1 MAELLT
7 DDEAAILEGLRAK
20 MSRFEGRNRLRRNYF
35 EGEELLVNLGF
46 SIPEGMESFQSVI
59 GWPRKAVSVFASR
72 LQPAGYSAAPG
83 DEELVK
89 EIEGI
94 LASAMFEMLERLA
107 IEAAC
112 RYGVSF
118 VFTTRGDTSI
128 GEPELIASVRS
139 ARSAT
144 VDMDFRTWRVR
155 SALEVTGPRS
165 FNLYLPHRILMVERR
180 GGRWIKE
187 TIPTGTPLVQCAP
200 YIQGAII
207 GKELGQSR
215 ITRPLMKFTDA
226 GVRTLLRQE
235 VSAEFY
241 SAPRQALLG
250 ADESMFMDKD
260 GNVRP
265 GWLAV
270 LGGIWGVPDVTA
282 DEDGAELEKPI
293 RPEFHSFPQMSMQP
307 FSDQFRMIA
316 QMVSGETSIPPSYL
330 GVVADSNPTSA
341 QAIFAN
347 EIDLISEVKSQ
358 WPSFNLGRLQLA
370 KNVLALHRGGTITD
384 AETNAVGRLK
394 SRWADPRTRSVQEQS
409 QFVAQQVSSG
419 NFQPGSETTLRQL
432 PIDPDDI
439 ELFASEA
446 RRGSGLS
453 ILTEIANGASTAPSE
468 GTGSILEDQVKEANA
483 MKAKLDALG
492 VGVRAGATFD
502 SLKLLLGL
510 DGVENSGAVPAML
523 RMPESEAAAYE
534 GG

>member
-1 MAELLT
+1 MAEFLT
-7 DDEAAILEGLRAK
+7 DEETEILSRLQKQITQYEA
-20 MSRFEGRNRLRRNYF
+20 RNKLRRNYF
-35 EGEELLVNLGF
+35 EGEDLLVNLGF
-46 SIPEGMESFQSVI
+46 SIPDGMESFQSVV
-59 GWPRKAVSVFASR
+59 GWPRKAVSVFAAR
-72 LQPAGYSAAPG
+72 LQPAGYTSGRAEDG
-83 DEELVK
+83 LVEEL
-89 EIEGI
+89 EDI
-94 LASAMFEMLERLA
+94 LAGSMFEMLERLA

-128 GEPELIASVRS
+128 GEPEVIASVRS

-144 VDMDFRTWRVR
+144 VDMDFRTWRVKA
-155 SALEVTGPRS
+155 ALEKTGPRS
-165 FNLYLPHRILMVERR
+165 WNLYLPFRVLMIERVS
-180 GGRWIKE
+180 GRWIKE
-187 TIPTGTPLVQCAP
+187 TVPTGTPIVQCAP
-200 YIQGAII
+200 YIQGAIL

-270 LGGIWGVPDVTA
+270 LGGLWGIPDITV
-282 DEDGAELEKPI
+282 DEDGQELENPV
-293 RPEFHSFPQMSMQP
+293 RPEFHHFPQMSMQP

-358 WPSFNLGRLQLA
+358 WPSFNLGRLQVA
-370 KNVLALHRGGTITD
+370 KNVFELVKGSLVTDVERLAL
-384 AETNAVGRLK
+384 GRLK
-394 SRWADPRTRSVQEQS
+394 PRWADPRTRSVQEQS

-432 PIDPDDI
+432 PIDPEDI
-439 ELFASEA
+439 ALFASEA
-446 RRGSGLS
+446 RKGQGLAG
-453 ILTEIANGASTAPSE
+453 ILGAIANQPA
-468 GTGSILEDQVKEANA
+468 V
-483 MKAKLDALG
+483 
-492 VGVRAGATFD
+492 
-502 SLKLLLGL
+502 
-510 DGVENSGAVPAML
+510 SGAEEPPVEVEPL
-523 RMPESEAAAYE
+523 VEV
-534 GG
+534 

>member
-1 MAELLT
+1 MAEFLT
-7 DDEAAILEGLRAK
+7 DDEASILEELQK
-20 MSRFEGRNRLRRNYF
+20 KIMHFESRNRLRRNYF
-35 EGEELLVNLGF
+35 EGEDLLVNLGF
-46 SIPEGMESFQSVI
+46 SIPDGMQSFQSVI

-72 LQPAGYSAAPG
+72 LQPAGYTSGRAEDG
-83 DEELVK
+83 LVE
-89 EIEGI
+89 EIEDI
-94 LASAMFEMLERLA
+94 LAGSMFEMLERLA

-118 VFTTRGDTSI
+118 IFTSLGDTSI
-128 GEPELIASVRS
+128 GEPDVIASVRS

-155 SALEVTGPRS
+155 SALEKTGPRS
-165 FNLYLPHRILMVERR
+165 WNLYLPHRVLMIERR

-187 TIPTGTPLVQCAP
+187 TVPTGTPRVQCAP
-200 YIQGAII
+200 YIQGSII

-215 ITRPLMKFTDA
+215 ITRPLMGFTDA

-270 LGGIWGVPDVTA
+270 LGGMWGIPDPIG
-282 DEDGAELEKPI
+282 EDNTTPDPDL

-370 KNVLALHRGGTITD
+370 KNVFSLVTDRDLTKVETLALS
-384 AETNAVGRLK
+384 RLK
-394 SRWADPRTRSVQEQS
+394 PRWADPRTRSVQEQS

-419 NFQPGSETTLRQL
+419 NFQAGSETTLRQL
-432 PIDPDDI
+432 PIDPEDI
-439 ELFASEA
+439 TLFASEA

-453 ILTEIANGASTAPSE
+453 ILSELASSGVSTTS
-468 GTGSILEDQVKEANA
+468 TDGSRLDDQVKEANA
-483 MKAKLDALG
+483 MKARLDALG

-502 SLKLLLGL
+502 SLRSLLGL
-510 DGVENSGAVPAML
+510 DGVENSGAIPAML
-523 RMPESEAAAYE
+523 RMPENEAAGYE

>member
-1 MAELLT
+1 MAEFLT
-7 DDEAAILEGLRAK
+7 DDEAAILDGLRAK
-20 MSRFEGRNRLRRNYF
+20 IARFEGRNRLRRNYF

-46 SIPEGMESFQSVI
+46 SIPEGMESFQSVL

-72 LQPAGYSAAPG
+72 LQPAGFTSGRAEDG
-83 DEELVK
+83 LV
-89 EIEGI
+89 EDIEDM
-94 LASAMFEMLERLA
+94 LAGSMFEMLERLA

-128 GEPELIASVRS
+128 GEPEIVASVRS
-139 ARSAT
+139 ARTAT
-144 VDMDFRTWRVR
+144 VDMDFRTWRVK

-165 FNLYLPHRILMVERR
+165 YNLYLPYEVLMIERK

-200 YIQGAII
+200 YVQGAII

-250 ADESMFMDKD
+250 ADDSMFMDEN
-260 GNVRP
+260 GRVRP
-265 GWLAV
+265 GWLSI
-270 LGGIWGVPDVTA
+270 LGGIWGIPDA
-282 DEDGAELEKPI
+282 LGEDDEPDPDL
-293 RPEFHSFPQMSMQP
+293 RPEFKNFPQMSMQP

-316 QMVSGETSIPPSYL
+316 QQVSGETSIPPSYL

-347 EIDLISEVKSQ
+347 EIDLINEVKSQ

-370 KNVLALHRGGTITD
+370 KNVFHLWNQGRVSDVESLAL
-384 AETNAVGRLK
+384 GRLK
-394 SRWADPRTRSVQEQS
+394 SRWVDPRTRSVQEQS

-453 ILTEIANGASTAPSE
+453 ILSEIANGENVGPAE
-468 GTGSILEDQVKEANA
+468 GAGSILEDPVKEANA

-510 DGVENSGAVPAML
+510 DGVENSGAVPVML